1 VGDTPASSASLSGK
15 VQLQTIQIFGIRP
28 GPAAASLTNRRL
40 IGAVL
45 YTARV
50 EPGAQCIVFG
60 LDVLITHAMP
70 HARINKAFDLMY
82 SGEAIRTVVTY

>member
-1 VGDTPASSASLSGK
+1 
-15 VQLQTIQIFGIRP
+15 
-28 GPAAASLTNRRL
+28 
-40 IGAVL
+40 
-45 YTARV
+45 V